1 MMKTKEQNDSKIT
14 IRLSGWHAVSFCQ
27 MKEQYGKNSSELVRG
42 MIDAGYYI
50 NRQEVT
56 ANAVRLMDSIHRL
69 EGVCDRNNYE
79 RVKKAGED
87 VCRSL
92 LIN

>member
-14 IRLSGWHAVSFCQ
+14 IRLSGWHAVRFDQ

-56 ANAVRLMDSIHRL
+56 ANAVRLMDSIHGL
-69 EGVCDRNNYE
+69 AGICDRDTYE
-79 RVKKAGED
+79 KIKKAGED
-87 VCRSL
+87 LCQSL
-92 LIN
+92 LMN